1 MHNTTNEI
9 ITNRVFISR
18 IYLWIGYIPKI
29 ELFNYVLELHTTWG
43 NILTFSLAKPVGRV
57 VTGLRGPVSESYT
70 RCSDLCYSNVFRVYS
85 TDFAETMM
93 TGAF

>member
-1 MHNTTNEI
+1 M
-9 ITNRVFISR
+9 
-18 IYLWIGYIPKI
+18 WIGYITKI

-57 VTGLRGPVSESYT
+57 VTGLHGLVSESYT
-70 RCSDLCYSNVFRVYS
+70 RCSDFRYSNVFRVYS
-85 TDFAETMM
+85 TDLAVKIMM